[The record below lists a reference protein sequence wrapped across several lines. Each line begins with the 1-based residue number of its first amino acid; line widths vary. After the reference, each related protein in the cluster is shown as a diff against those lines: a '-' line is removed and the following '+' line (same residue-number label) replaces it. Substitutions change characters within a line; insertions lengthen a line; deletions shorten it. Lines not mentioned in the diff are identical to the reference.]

1 MLDGQPPQAIHDLVG
16 SVREL
21 GQRAALQYRPVVDD
35 IVRSGSRDA
44 QHIESTLDGLLDFC
58 GHEPVVLMYRE
69 LCRHYWQVDPTA
81 TTFYINAYRERWDGE
96 EQGARRDRR
105 P

>member
-1 MLDGQPPQAIHDLVG
+1 MTLDDQPPQAILDLVG

-44 QHIESTLDGLLDFC
+44 QHIERTLDGLLDFC

-69 LCRHYWQVDPTA
+69 LCRHYWQIDPAA
-81 TTFYINAYRERWDGE
+81 TTFYTNAYRERWDGD
-96 EQGARRDRR
+96 EQRGQA
-105 P
+105 

>member
-1 MLDGQPPQAIHDLVG
+1 MTLDDQPPQTIFDLVA

-21 GQRAALQYRPVVDD
+21 GQRAALQYGPVVDD

-44 QHIESTLDGLLDFC
+44 QHIERTLDGLLDFC

-69 LCRHYWQVDPTA
+69 LCCHYWQIDPTA

-96 EQGARRDRR
+96 EQGDQA
-105 P
+105 